1 MTDHLDRE
9 IRSAV
14 VELVEFSPPPY
25 PAHRVFSS
33 TRSRSPLTLKS
44 GLVRMGAVAV
54 AVLAVGLAGAW
65 IGRNL
70 SFDGLAESV
79 PVIEGSFGPEPRFDP
94 TEAFG
99 TEEMSLLPPG
109 GELRPEVTQEA
120 EFANGVREGQF
131 VAVGGVPGT
140 QQEVF
145 SWETTRD
152 LKCVQIVGEEIRSSH
167 CKEKPEPVSDP
178 ADTSEG
184 PGVFWAHQN
193 ASTGEAEAEVVVV
206 WLVPEQTSV
215 VVFAVGEELMWQ
227 RPRGAVVALAFDSE
241 TPRVILQAFDADEE
255 SLASTFF
262 SPRDTV
268 DPAEPGET
276 GLEGALE
283 DLVEIDASNPAVEIL
298 EGGATTV
305 ESFGQAA
312 RDRNLD
318 FSCAGG
324 GIAPSHAVCLVGSGV
339 VLVVVPLEGEPG
351 VTARITDPGLAEDV
365 VVPLDRTEPVGVRNL
380 AGSRLEVIIEY
391 YGEEIGGMSAPMLV
405 DRPD

>member
-1 MTDHLDRE
+1 MSDHVDRE
-9 IRSAV
+9 IRATV
-14 VELVEFSPPPY
+14 VELVESSPPPH
-25 PAHRVFSS
+25 PAHRVLSPA
-33 TRSRSPLTLKS
+33 RSRSPLTLRS
-44 GLVRMGAVAV
+44 GLVRMGAVSV
-54 AVLAVGLAGAW
+54 AVLLVGLAGAW

-70 SFDGLAESV
+70 APDGAADSV
-79 PVIEGSFGPEPRFDP
+79 PLVEATLGPEPRFDP
-94 TEAFG
+94 AEAFG

-109 GELRPEVTQEA
+109 GEFRPEVTQEA
-120 EFANGVREGQF
+120 EFANGVPEGQF

-145 SWETTRD
+145 SWDTTRD

-178 ADTSEG
+178 ADTSDG
-184 PGVFWAHQN
+184 AGVFWAHQN
-193 ASTGEAEAEVVVV
+193 ASAAEVVVV

-241 TPRVILQAFDADEE
+241 TPRVILHAFDADKK
-255 SLASTFF
+255 SLGSTFF

-276 GLEGALE
+276 RLEGAPE

-298 EGGATTV
+298 EEGATTV

-312 RDRNLD
+312 RDRDLD

-324 GIAPSHAVCLVGSGV
+324 GVAPSHAVCLVGIGD

-391 YGEEIGGMSAPMLV
+391 YGEEIGGMSAPMV
-405 DRPD
+405 VESPD

>member
-1 MTDHLDRE
+1 MSDHVDRE
-9 IRSAV
+9 IRATV
-14 VELVEFSPPPY
+14 VELVESSPPPH
-25 PAHRVFSS
+25 PAHRVFSPA
-33 TRSRSPLTLKS
+33 RSRSPLTLRS
-44 GLVRMGAVAV
+44 GLVRMGAVSV
-54 AVLAVGLAGAW
+54 AVLLVGLAGAW

-70 SFDGLAESV
+70 APDGAADSV
-79 PVIEGSFGPEPRFDP
+79 PVVEATLGPEPRFDP

-178 ADTSEG
+178 ADTSDG
-184 PGVFWAHQN
+184 AGVFWAHQN
-193 ASTGEAEAEVVVV
+193 ASAAEVVVV

-241 TPRVILQAFDADEE
+241 TPRVILQAFDADKK
-255 SLASTFF
+255 SLGSTFF

-276 GLEGALE
+276 RLEGAPE

-298 EGGATTV
+298 EEGATTV
-305 ESFGQAA
+305 ESFGQAT
-312 RDRNLD
+312 RDRDLD

-324 GIAPSHAVCLVGSGV
+324 GVAPPHAVCLVGIGD

-391 YGEEIGGMSAPMLV
+391 YGEEIGGMSAPMV
-405 DRPD
+405 VESPD